1 MDDSKF
7 NKILN
12 EKYFL
17 LQDIAKKY
25 NYSEELLDMITLIYI
40 SFYMDFGKNCDF
52 PLYDLFNKV
61 KIIYGNGTI
70 NDIAIKNNFG
80 SMPSG
85 SAAVTLF
92 TPNLNVFK
100 DATLKQNPQTI
111 LLGTHVD
118 EYLATPILKLEMLAH
133 EIRHALMGYY
143 NTNILLDENTYY
155 MRSGLQET
163 FYSKNDKLKDNFTT
177 KHIGTTLDEVTNTY
191 ITEILVNRI
200 MAFKRHKIENN
211 NLRSYLNSIKTSQTD
226 GKYRAIGYNS
236 EVRLL
241 YPLLL
246 NEMFIN
252 LVNQH
257 QFDGEISI
265 VKDFIES
272 NNDICNYED
281 LCQLLDEVY
290 NGNGRYPLEVQNNNI
305 DFVHNHIENIK
316 KAKSIVLDI
325 ESKILTKK
333 R

>member
-1 MDDSKF
+1 MGDSKF
-7 NKILN
+7 NKTLN

-17 LQDIAKKY
+17 LHDIAKKY

-40 SFYMDFGKNCDF
+40 SFYLDFGKNCDF

-61 KIIYGNGTI
+61 KIIYGNGTV
-70 NDIAIKNNFG
+70 NDIAIKNNFE

-111 LLGTHVD
+111 LLGTHVN
-118 EYLATPILKLEMLAH
+118 EYLATPILKLEMLTH

-177 KHIGTTLDEVTNTY
+177 KNIGTILDEVTNTY

-200 MAFKRHKIENN
+200 MAFKKHKIENN
-211 NLRSYLNSIKTSQTD
+211 NLRLYLNSIKTSQAD

-290 NGNGRYPLEVQNNNI
+290 NGNGKYPLEVQNNNI
-305 DFVHNHIENIK
+305 DFIHNHIENIK
-316 KAKSIVLDI
+316 KAKSIVLNI